1 MPVGKPEPDVRER
14 FEFATEAAQIG
25 FWFCDLPFDKLH
37 WDARVKEHFWLP
49 PEAEVDIQLFYRRLH
64 PEDRERTRRA
74 IEEAIETGG
83 SYDVEYRTVSPDG
96 TRQKW
101 IRALGRTAYAE
112 GVPIRFDGVTQDITP
127 LKRAETELRETQRQ
141 LTLFADE
148 IPALAWMADADG
160 AVFWYNRRWYEYT
173 GKTPEEMTGWGWR
186 SVHHPDKLPE
196 VMREW
201 TRSIR
206 TGEPFSMVFPLKSA
220 DGVFR
225 SFLSRIV
232 PMRNEQ
238 GKVVRWFGTN
248 TEVEELQRTREAL
261 QQSEERVR
269 VALENMP
276 LILYTMDREL
286 RYTWMYKPHPKMPLE
301 QMLGKRDDELPTEMD
316 LRDLMEFKRSV
327 VASGIATRREFRFN
341 VEGRTEVYDINAE
354 PLRDAKGN
362 IIGLT
367 VAALDVTAV
376 RLAEDALRK
385 AEKLAVVG
393 RLASSI
399 AHEINNPLE
408 SVVNLLYL
416 IRTSDNLEE
425 MRAHTRAAEEELSRV
440 SQIVTHALRFHRQSS
455 APTRERLSGL
465 AESALALYKGRLQA
479 SDVTVV
485 REYGDTPL
493 VLCYP
498 GELRQVLANLIG
510 NAVDATAKGRI
521 VLRIRESRDWKSGT
535 SGVRVSVADTGHG
548 IDSKTL
554 EHLWEPFVTTK
565 EVFGTGLGLWV
576 SAEILA
582 RHHARVKVRS
592 RAHRGRSG
600 TVFSMLFPL
609 ETQPVAP
616 TAGA

>member
-1 MPVGKPEPDVRER
+1 MPVSKPEPDLRER

-37 WDARVKEHFWLP
+37 WDDRVKEHFWLP
-49 PEAEVDIQLFYRRLH
+49 ADADVDIHLFYRRLH

-83 SYDVEYRTVSPDG
+83 SYDAEYRTVSPDG
-96 TRQKW
+96 RQKW
-101 IRALGRTAYAE
+101 IRALGRTAYAD
-112 GVPIRFDGVTQDITP
+112 GAPVRFDGVTQDITP
-127 LKRAETELRETQRQ
+127 LKRAEIELRESQKQ

-160 AVFWYNRRWYEYT
+160 SVFWYNRRWYEYT
-173 GKTPEEMTGWGWR
+173 GKNPKEMAGWGWR
-186 SVHHPDKLPE
+186 SVHHPEKLPE
-196 VMREW
+196 VMRQW
-201 TRSIR
+201 IRSIQ
-206 TGEPFSMVFPLKSA
+206 TAEPFSMVFPLRGA

-225 SFLSRIV
+225 SFLTRIV
-232 PMRNEQ
+232 PMRNEE

-248 TEVEELQRTREAL
+248 TEVEQLQRTREAL

-276 LILYTMDREL
+276 LILYTTDLEL
-286 RYTWMYKPHPKMPLE
+286 RYTWMYKPHPKMPLD
-301 QMLGKRDDELPTEMD
+301 QMLGKRDDELPTETD
-316 LRDLMEFKRSV
+316 LRELMAFKRSV
-327 VASGIATRREFRFN
+327 LTSGAAARREFRFN
-341 VEGRTEVYDINAE
+341 VEGRIEVYDINAE
-354 PLRDAKGN
+354 PLRDCHGN
-362 IIGLT
+362 IVGLT

-416 IRTSDNLEE
+416 IRTSENLEE
-425 MRAHTRAAEEELSRV
+425 TRLHAQAAEEELSRV
-440 SQIVTHALRFHRQSS
+440 SQIVTHSLRFHRQAS
-455 APTRERLSGL
+455 APTRERVSGL
-465 AESALALYKGRLQA
+465 IESALALYKGRLQA
-479 SDVTVV
+479 SDITVV
-485 REYGDTPL
+485 REYGDAPP

-498 GELRQVLANLIG
+498 GELRQVFANLIG

-521 VLRIRESRDWKSGT
+521 VLRIRESRDGKSGAR
-535 SGVRVSVADTGHG
+535 GVRVSVADTGHG

-592 RAHRGRSG
+592 CTRKRRSG
-600 TVFSMLFPL
+600 TVFSILFPV
-609 ETQPVAP
+609 ETAPVAP